1 MLIETQEYNA
11 PALHSASS
19 AAIRELLKEG
29 ESLNTVASYQSA
41 SRYWGEWHRLR
52 YGTALALPLPVACVL
67 QFIIDHAQ
75 RTTATGTLTNEL
87 PPELDA
93 ALVASGVKGKLGPLA
108 HATMTHRLA
117 VMSKAHQMRGLV
129 NPCHD
134 VQVREPA
141 GGERVGGL
149 VLLQEWWGVNDHIR
163 SIAERMAKEGFLVL
177 APDLYHGKLARDATE
192 AGQLMTALDTLKA
205 VDEVAGAARYLKE
218 HARSNGKVGVFG
230 F

>member
-1 MLIETQEYNA
+1 MTTHVHFQSKSGS
-11 PALHSASS
+11 PV
-19 AAIRELLKEG
+19 EG
-29 ESLNTVASYQSA
+29 D
-41 SRYWGEWHRLR
+41 
-52 YGTALALPLPVACVL
+52 LA
-67 QFIIDHAQ
+67 
-75 RTTATGTLTNEL
+75 
-87 PPELDA
+87 
-93 ALVASGVKGKLGPLA
+93 
-108 HATMTHRLA
+108 
-117 VMSKAHQMRGLV
+117 
-129 NPCHD
+129 
-134 VQVREPA
+134 EPA

-230 F
+230 FCMGGALSFASASHVEGLSAVVPFYGIPPAEKVDYRNVTAPIMAHVAQHNA